1 MTPVFIFIFIPVYD
15 THEINRERI
24 YEKCKERKRER
35 EILFLVSTVINIQIA
50 QYISIQNR

>member
-1 MTPVFIFIFIPVYD
+1 MVIVFFIPVYD

-24 YEKCKERKRER
+24 YEKCKERER